1 MIDGVT
7 DGPEPVAPALI
18 HGIACPRC
26 KGTKWK
32 VWMTRTMVSRM
43 VRVRDCSS
51 CFLRV
56 RTREVIESVVGEAP
70 RSTIV
75 H

>member
-1 MIDGVT
+1 MIVEPTDSPAPDAPVPPDGIV
-7 DGPEPVAPALI
+7 
-18 HGIACPRC
+18 CPRC

-32 VWMTRTMVSRM
+32 VWMTRTMVSRT

-70 RSTIV
+70 RAATA
-75 H
+75 